1 LYCLKTKN
9 FKRMN
14 NILDL
19 LNSDLGKT
27 LINGTS
33 QQLGQDKNKTASA
46 LSAALPLILGAMKN
60 NAKTEQG
67 ASGLLSALGNEKH
80 SGGILDNLGSILG
93 GGGIDDDVL
102 QDGAGILGH
111 VFGGKEQNV
120 AGAVSKSSGIDMG
133 SAMQLLKVAAP
144 VIMGVLGKQARQQN
158 VSSQNGIGD
167 LLGGLL
173 GGQSQQQQS
182 MIERLLDADGDGS
195 IIDDV
200 AGMILGSGGG
210 KKKSG
215 LGGLLGGL
223 FGKR

>member
-1 LYCLKTKN
+1 
-9 FKRMN
+9 MS

-46 LSAALPLILGAMKN
+46 LNAALPLILGAMKN
-60 NAKTEQG
+60 NVKTEQG
-67 ASGLLSALGNEKH
+67 ANGLLSALGNEKH

-133 SAMQLLKVAAP
+133 SAMQILKVAAP
-144 VIMGVLGKQARQQN
+144 VIMGMLGKQARQQN
-158 VSSQNGIGD
+158 VTNQNGIGD

-173 GGQSQQQQS
+173 GGQGQQQQS
-182 MIERLLDADGDGS
+182 MVERLLDADGDGS

-210 KKKSG
+210 QKKSG
-215 LGGLLGGL
+215 LGSLLGGL